1 MAKCINIQPTKTY
14 ATAEN
19 AQRAVDKKIVN
30 PALADLRYM
39 VVQHVDGRFYPLFVG
54 VEAISAG
61 IHFHFNVV
69 A

>member
-30 PALADLRYM
+30 PELADLRYM
-39 VVQHVDGRFYPLFVG
+39 VVQHADGRFYPLFVG
-54 VEAISAG
+54 MEALNAG